1 MKHIAVYPG
10 SFDPFTLG
18 HQAVVNKA
26 LPLFD
31 KIIIA
36 IGHNENK
43 KYLFPEE
50 KRIAWIKSIFSENKK
65 VEVVIYN
72 GLTIDFCKKENAN
85 FIIRGVRNGSDFAF
99 ENTIAQVNR
108 KLNPEIETILLLSNA
123 EHAAISSSIVREVF
137 SYGGD
142 ISEFVPKEINLYE

>member
-43 KYLFPEE
+43 KYLFSEE
-50 KRIAWIKSIFSENKK
+50 KRIAWIKSIFAENKK

-72 GLTIDFCKKENAN
+72 GLTIDFCKKKM
-85 FIIRGVRNGSDFAF
+85 
-99 ENTIAQVNR
+99 Q
-108 KLNPEIETILLLSNA
+108 ILLF
-123 EHAAISSSIVREVF
+123 EV
-137 SYGGD
+137 
-142 ISEFVPKEINLYE
+142 YEMVLILRLKIR